1 MPKASTAAED
11 VQERATEPV
20 GQTTVCRQ
28 WLCFPGE
35 SEGAPGRAAAQTYCI
50 LVVSACHR
58 LAVAKLELRT
68 APNREFAD
76 RISELVDDRAL
87 ALASRERLAG
97 EFGERH
103 GITLEFLDFDLD
115 AESPVQWPTI
125 LARRV
130 LQRSLGALRNAAAG
144 TLIPD
149 LRTAVLLELQEE
161 WVCATTAF
169 IGGLNPLSVDRA
181 RALDGLRPSSY
192 NYLNGTYL
200 PILAEKTPQGMVGRA
215 RQATQAV
222 DPGAGE
228 APLSIDVCVGRDR
241 AQALTIF
248 PFLQRLITRPEY
260 ASVRTAIDNGG
271 KLVDALAVH
280 YRVSRGVIRTLRGL
294 TMRDL
299 GRWVYQVDVVV
310 ALLKHIPADWWPR
323 DPDAWRRCIVTIDTI
338 TRTTRHPITTSSNL
352 LWLHQAA
359 RHGFDLSIGG
369 SDELARIG
377 QEIDEFLDMAR
388 QALVWTL
395 RRTDITSKMAPG
407 LRSNEVVARMKADL
421 GLVKLA
427 DLTRRFG
434 DAYRRATLRFVEE
447 AKMLQGL
454 CWPALGGPANYGEIE
469 VVPLLTPNE
478 LMDEGIRMD
487 NCVASYVRQCTTGKC
502 QIWSVR
508 MQDGTRLSTL
518 ETQVPNT
525 VSQIRCVVIA
535 QHKGR
540 GNGPPPNHAQEAA
553 ALHVRALEANP
564 VALSDYIEWRAT
576 IARMPLNYRQRQAL
590 MLPAIAALE
599 EALPRKWNLDKLVE
613 AARRG

>member
-1 MPKASTAAED
+1 
-11 VQERATEPV
+11 V
-20 GQTTVCRQ
+20 
-28 WLCFPGE
+28 CFPGGIADA
-35 SEGAPGRAAAQTYCI
+35 SGTVAPQTFCV

-58 LAVAKLELRT
+58 LTVAKVELRLT
-68 APNREFAD
+68 PGREFAD
-76 RISELVDDRAL
+76 RISELIDDRAL

-97 EFGERH
+97 EFGERY
-103 GITLEFLDFDLD
+103 GITLEFIDLDLD
-115 AESPVQWPTI
+115 AESPVHWTTVVS
-125 LARRV
+125 RRV
-130 LQRSLGALRNAAAG
+130 LQRSLGAVREKSPSVL
-144 TLIPD
+144 TPD
-149 LRTAVLLELQEE
+149 LRTAVVLELQQE
-161 WVCATTAF
+161 WASAKNAL
-169 IGGLNPLSVDRA
+169 IGALSPMSVSRA

-200 PILAEKTPQGMVGRA
+200 PVPVEKTPEGMVGRA
-215 RQATQAV
+215 RQSMPPA
-222 DPGAGE
+222 DPSAGDE
-228 APLSIDVCVGRDR
+228 LPSAEGKVGRDR
-241 AQALTIF
+241 AQALTVF
-248 PFLQRLITRPEY
+248 PFLQRLITRAEY
-260 ASVRTAIDNGG
+260 ESVRKAIDNGG
-271 KLVDALAVH
+271 KLVDALAAH
-280 YRVSRGVIRTLRGL
+280 YKVSRGIVRTLRGL
-294 TMRDL
+294 TVRDL
-299 GRWVYQVDVVV
+299 GRWAYHVEVIVP
-310 ALLKHIPADWWPR
+310 LMKHIPADWWPR
-323 DPDAWRRCIVTIDTI
+323 DREAWRRCIVTIDTI

-359 RHGFDLSIGG
+359 RHGFDLSIG
-369 SDELARIG
+369 SSEELIRIG
-377 QEIDEFLDMAR
+377 QGIDEFLDMAR

-395 RRTDITSKMAPG
+395 RRTDSTPKMAPG

-447 AKMLQGL
+447 AKMLRGL
-454 CWPALGGPANYGEIE
+454 CWPALGERAIYGEIE
-469 VVPLLTPNE
+469 VAPLLTPDE

-518 ETQVPNT
+518 ETQVSNT
-525 VSQIRCVVIA
+525 ASQIKCVVIA

-540 GNGPPPNHAQEAA
+540 GNGPPPTHAQQAV

-576 IARMPLNYRQRQAL
+576 IARTPLSDRQRQAL

-599 EALPRKWNLDKLVE
+599 ETLPKKWALDKLVE